1 VKHGIGGLL
10 VLRWIRAI
18 LAACVAAQAWAI
30 DDFERP
36 PIEYSK
42 ATPENRVSELARRI
56 ETGEVR
62 LAFDDTRG
70 YLDALLPALGVP
82 IESQTLVF
90 SKTSLQRQRISP
102 KRPRAVYFNDDVYVG
117 FCQAGDVLEI
127 SVADPKLGTVFYT
140 LDQKAAE
147 RPAFLRQTDNCLLC
161 HGSSRTGGV
170 PGHIVRSV
178 FADASGEPILSAGST
193 MVDHTTPFEK
203 RWGGWYVTGTHGDQ
217 KHVGNL
223 VVKLN
228 ADPHAIDNA
237 SGQNVTDLESFVQ
250 TDGYLSPHSDI
261 VALMVLEHQTLV
273 HNRITQANFATRQAL
288 DYELMLNKALGEP
301 EGKRLDSTTRRIASA
316 GDDLVEALLMV
327 DEAPLTEPVAGTSGY
342 AERFSRQGPRDSQ
355 GRSLRDFDLKTRMF
369 RYPCS
374 YLVYSES
381 FDALPG
387 EMKDYVWQR
396 LWKILSGE
404 DPSEKFAHL
413 SPDDRQAIKEILR
426 DTKPGLP
433 AAWH

>member
-1 VKHGIGGLL
+1 MKPSALRHI
-10 VLRWIRAI
+10 VLAT
-18 LAACVAAQAWAI
+18 LALASGAAGAV

-36 PIEYSK
+36 PISYSES
-42 ATPENRVSELARRI
+42 TPANRVSELARRI
-56 ETGEVR
+56 EAGEFQ
-62 LAFDDTRG
+62 LAFDGDRG
-70 YLDALLPALGVP
+70 YLESLLAALDVP
-82 IESQTLVF
+82 VESQALVF
-90 SKTSLQRQRISP
+90 SRTSLQRQRISP

-117 FCQAGDVLEI
+117 FCQQGEVLEI

-140 LDQKAAE
+140 LDQKEAE
-147 RPAFLRQTDNCLLC
+147 RPTFTRQTDNCLIC

-170 PGHIVRSV
+170 PGHVVRSV

-228 ADPHAIDNA
+228 ADPHAIDN
-237 SGQNVTDLESFVQ
+237 SPGQNVTDLESLVQ
-250 TDGYLSPHSDI
+250 TDAYLSPHSDI

-273 HNRITQANFATRQAL
+273 HNRITQANFATLQAL
-288 DYELMLNKALGEP
+288 DYETMLNKALGEP

-316 GDDLVEALLMV
+316 GDDLVEAILCV
-327 DEAPLTEPVAGTSGY
+327 DEAPLTETITGTSGY
-342 AERFSRQGPRDSQ
+342 SEWFSRQGPRDSH
-355 GRSLRDFDLKTRMF
+355 GRSLRDLDLKTRMF

-381 FDALPG
+381 FDALP
-387 EMKDYVWQR
+387 EAMHDYVWHR
-396 LWKILSGE
+396 LREILSGK
-404 DPSEKFAHL
+404 DRSERFAHL
-413 SPDDRQAIKEILR
+413 SAADRAAIREILR
-426 DTKPGLP
+426 DTKAGLP
-433 AAWH
+433 ADW

>member
-1 VKHGIGGLL
+1 MALL
-10 VLRWIRAI
+10 V
-18 LAACVAAQAWAI
+18 VAAAAAAPAV

-56 ETGEVR
+56 EAGECQ
-62 LAFDDTRG
+62 LAFDEDRG
-70 YLDALLPALGVP
+70 YLASLLSALDVP
-82 IESQTLVF
+82 VESQTLVF

-117 FCQAGDVLEI
+117 FCQSGEVLEI
-127 SVADPKLGTVFYT
+127 SVADPKLGAVFYT
-140 LDQKAAE
+140 LDQKESE
-147 RPAFLRQTDNCLLC
+147 RPTFLRQTDNCLIC

-203 RWGGWYVTGTHGDQ
+203 RWGGWYVTGTHGSQ

-228 ADPHAIDNA
+228 ADPHTVDNA
-237 SGQNVTDLESFVQ
+237 AGQNVTDLKQFVN
-250 TDGYLSPHSDI
+250 TEGYLSPHSDV
-261 VALMVLEHQTLV
+261 VALMVLEHQALV
-273 HNRITQANFATRQAL
+273 HNRITQASFATRQAL
-288 DYELMLNKALGEP
+288 DYEAMLVKTLGEP

-316 GDDLVEALLMV
+316 GDDLVEALLCV
-327 DEAPLTEPVAGTSGY
+327 DEAPLTDAVTGTSGY
-342 AERFSRQGPRDSQ
+342 AEWFTKQGPRDAK
-355 GRSLRDFDLKTRMF
+355 GRSLRDLDMKTRMF

-381 FDALPG
+381 FDALPA
-387 EMKDYVWQR
+387 EMRAYVWQR
-396 LWKILSGE
+396 LWAILSGE
-404 DPSEKFAHL
+404 DRSEKFAHL
-413 SPDDRQAIKEILR
+413 SPEDRQAIREILR
-426 DTKPGLP
+426 DTKPGLR
-433 AAWH
+433 

>member
-1 VKHGIGGLL
+1 MKRSA
-10 VLRWIRAI
+10 LRSVA
-18 LAACVAAQAWAI
+18 LATLALASGVAFAV

-42 ATPENRVSELARRI
+42 ATPENRVSDLAQRI
-56 ETGEVR
+56 EAGAFQ
-62 LAFDDTRG
+62 LALDEDRG
-70 YLDALLPALGVP
+70 YLESLLAALDVP
-82 IESQTLVF
+82 VESQLLVF
-90 SKTSLQRQRISP
+90 SRTSLQRQRISP

-117 FCQAGDVLEI
+117 FCQAGEVIEI

-140 LDQKAAE
+140 LDQNDTA
-147 RPAFLRQTDNCLLC
+147 RPRFSRQTDNCLIC

-170 PGHIVRSV
+170 PGHVVRSV

-203 RWGGWYVTGTHGDQ
+203 RWGGWYVTGTHGNQ
-217 KHVGNL
+217 NHVGNL
-223 VVKLN
+223 VVKIN
-228 ADPHAIDNA
+228 VDPHEIDNA
-237 SGQNVTDLESFVQ
+237 AGQNVTDLKGFVS

-288 DYELMLNKALGEP
+288 DYERMLAEALGEP
-301 EGKRLDSTTRRIASA
+301 EGKRLDSTKRRIASA
-316 GDDLVEALLMV
+316 GDDLVEAILCV
-327 DEAPLTEPVAGTSGY
+327 DEAPLTEAITGTSGY
-342 AERFSRQGPRDSQ
+342 AEWFSRQGLRDGQ
-355 GRSLRDFDLKTRMF
+355 GRSLRELDMKTRMF

-381 FDALPG
+381 FDALPD
-387 EMKDYVWQR
+387 EMRDYVWQR
-396 LWKILSGE
+396 LWEILSG
-404 DPSEKFAHL
+404 DDRSEKFAHL
-413 SPDDRQAIKEILR
+413 SAGDRQAIREILR

-433 AAWH
+433 KPWQ